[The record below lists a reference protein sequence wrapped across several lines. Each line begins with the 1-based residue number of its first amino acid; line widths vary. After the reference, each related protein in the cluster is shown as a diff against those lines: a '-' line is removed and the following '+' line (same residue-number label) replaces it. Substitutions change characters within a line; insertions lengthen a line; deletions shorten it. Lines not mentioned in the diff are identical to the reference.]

1 MATVY
6 RFDFPATQEM
16 PAFTT
21 YASPRP
27 PATAP
32 TVAVEHYNEARTA
45 HGLAPVAQLVRGTK
59 QTRVD
64 PVELAAATLKE
75 GIKQLNQALE
85 ATTNA
90 GTRSRAQKAL
100 STIKTA
106 SVWLTKALA

>member
-6 RFDFPATQEM
+6 RFEFPATQEM

-32 TVAVEHYNEARTA
+32 TVAVEHYNEARTLQA
-45 HGLAPVAQLVRGTK
+45 LAPVAQLVRGTK
-59 QTRVD
+59 QIRVD
-64 PVELAAATLKE
+64 PFEFAAAELSI
-75 GIKQLNQALE
+75 GIKQLTQALE

-100 STIKTA
+100 STFKVA
-106 SVWLTKALA
+106 SVWLTKARA